1 MNDAYLNFIQ
11 KLMEVI
17 DKVVPVKNKR
27 MKRFSQEWF
36 DREISENLI
45 ICDKLFKIFK
55 KTRLHVDKEIYKTA
69 RYSLQNLIAKKKK
82 RIF

>member
-36 DREISENLI
+36 DREISEKLI
-45 ICDKLFKIFK
+45 ICDKLFKKFK

-69 RYSLQNLIAKKKK
+69 R
-82 RIF
+82 